1 MGRGRMRKCE
11 KMTIDSLGLEVA
23 EVGLDQMVRMEVV
36 TCQRM
41 KYKQSML
48 VVQEI
53 KKSRAMRY
61 SHISMN
67 EAV

>member
-1 MGRGRMRKCE
+1 MRKCE